1 MQLKGKLSSALSLA
15 SCSLLGIA
23 PAHAEP
29 QWNVDTAVMLY
40 TETNRVSAFEPIIS
54 AKKETDDDSVS
65 MKLTLDSLTG
75 ASATGAVPSSQVQT
89 FTRPSGRGQYSIDAG
104 DTPLDDTFHDT
115 RAQFTMGW
123 DQSVDRENRR
133 AYGFNISREYDFT
146 SISGNAGWTREL
158 NQKNTSLNVGINLE
172 FDDIRPV
179 GNAPLPLSVQD
190 INASIQRDGSNRDKK
205 LIDALFGVTQIIDR
219 SSLFQLNLSFGIADG
234 YLNDP
239 YKLIS
244 IVDSAAGANQGEPIS
259 QIYES
264 RPDSRSRTGLF
275 GLYKKQFGNRDILT
289 ASFRVMSDDW
299 GVDSTTFDLGYR
311 VRFGSGFYLQP
322 RLRLYQQSEADFYR
336 YFLLDTDT
344 IPNEVS
350 ADYRLG
356 DLNSTTLGIKFGKT
370 GLNGEIW
377 SFRIEQYV
385 QTGESSPSEAIG
397 QLQSQN
403 LFPDVEAT
411 VVQFNYSFQW

>member
-1 MQLKGKLSSALSLA
+1 MQLKGKLSGAISLA
-15 SCSLLGIA
+15 SCSLLSLGLA
-23 PAHAEP
+23 QADTP
-29 QWNVDTAVMLY
+29 WDVNTAVMLY
-40 TETNRVSAFEPIIS
+40 TETGRVSAFEPIIS

-89 FTRPSGRGQYSIDAG
+89 FTRPSGKGSYSIDPG

-123 DQSVDRENRR
+123 DQTVDRKNRR
-133 AYGFNISREYDFT
+133 TFGFNVSREYDFT
-146 SISGNAGWTREL
+146 SISGNVGWIREF
-158 NQKNTSLNVGINLE
+158 NQKNTSLNAGINLE
-172 FDDIRPV
+172 LDDIRPV

-190 INASIQRDGSNRDKK
+190 INASIQRDGSNKDKK
-205 LIDALFGVTQIIDR
+205 LIDILFGVSQIIDR
-219 SSLFQLNLSFGIADG
+219 SSLFQLNLSFGVADG

-239 YKLIS
+239 YKLVS
-244 IVDSAAGANQGEPIS
+244 IVDSSAGANQGEPIS
-259 QIYES
+259 QIYEN
-264 RPDSRSRTGLF
+264 RPDSRSRAGLF

-289 ASFRVMSDDW
+289 ASFRIMSDDW

-322 RLRLYQQSEADFYR
+322 RFRYYQQSEADFYR
-336 YFLLDTDT
+336 YFLLDSDT
-344 IPNEVS
+344 IPDNVS

-356 DLNSTTLGIKFGKT
+356 DLNTTTVGLKFGKT
-370 GLNGEIW
+370 GLNGEVW

-385 QTGESSPSEAIG
+385 QSGESSPSEAIG
-397 QLQSQN
+397 QLQNQN

-411 VVQFNYSFQW
+411 VVQFNASFQW